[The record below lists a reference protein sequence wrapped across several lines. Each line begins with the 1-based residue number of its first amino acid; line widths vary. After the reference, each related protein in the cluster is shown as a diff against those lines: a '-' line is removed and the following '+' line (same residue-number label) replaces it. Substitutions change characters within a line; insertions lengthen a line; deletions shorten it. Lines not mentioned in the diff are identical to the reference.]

1 MSDEY
6 EQSSFKNTEPL
17 NKPQIQNNDFLVSGF
32 NDSDKISAV
41 YGDHIPNWRCIA
53 DAVGEKSCAYLERKC
68 LSHASVSWLV

>member
-1 MSDEY
+1 VSDEY

-41 YGDHIPNWRCIA
+41 YGDHIPN
-53 DAVGEKSCAYLERKC
+53 
-68 LSHASVSWLV
+68 